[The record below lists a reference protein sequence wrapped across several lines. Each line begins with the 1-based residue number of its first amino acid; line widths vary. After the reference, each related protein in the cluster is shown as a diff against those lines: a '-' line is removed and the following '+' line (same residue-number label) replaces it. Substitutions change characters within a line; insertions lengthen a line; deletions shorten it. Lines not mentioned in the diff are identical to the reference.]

1 MVLPDGGAQAVLS
14 RSVVF
19 DERVVVQRI
28 LGFCTRGKDNSYSS
42 DRDEEVS
49 GSILYINGAEEKDF
63 SVQNRDARFPAVAPD
78 KHSGQS
84 HKLLVSSSFSK
95 EN

>member
-1 MVLPDGGAQAVLS
+1 MFYPMGCSSCIVQ
-14 RSVVF
+14 SVVF
-19 DERVVVQRI
+19 NKGWYKE
-28 LGFCTRGKDNSYSS
+28 FSMRGKDNSYSS

-49 GSILYINGAEEKDF
+49 GYILHINGAKEKDV
-63 SVQNRDARFPAVAPD
+63 SVQNRDARFPAALD

-84 HKLLVSSSFSK
+84 RKLHVSSSFAK